1 MERSAKL
8 QFIGP
13 AALFLTVLAGE
24 GAAYALQLFP
34 SVPQLWFI
42 NLVGFGMLQRS
53 YYVLGGV
60 FDVAY
65 FQLLCVAL
73 PLFGLACYG
82 LFFHRPLALA
92 IASNLTLVYTCFL
105 LFSWCAFEPAIQA
118 LSARQE
124 AALTVIGLPTQPDFY
139 VCIALLVFS
148 LVSVLISH
156 GVYLRD
162 LSAARKNAG

>member
-1 MERSAKL
+1 MDRSAKL

-13 AALFLTVLAGE
+13 AGLFLTVLAGE

-34 SVPQLWFI
+34 SVRQLWFI

-53 YYVLGGV
+53 YYMLGGI

-65 FQLLCVAL
+65 FQLLYVAL

-82 LFFHRPLALA
+82 LFFQRPLALA
-92 IASNLTLVYTCFL
+92 IASNLTLICACFL
-105 LFSWCAFEPAIQA
+105 LFSWFAFEPAIQA

-124 AALTVIGLPTQPDFY
+124 AALTMVGLPTQPDFY
-139 VCIALLVFS
+139 VCIALLAFS
-148 LVSVLISH
+148 LVSVVISH
-156 GVYLRD
+156 VVYLRD
-162 LSAARKNAG
+162 AGTARKNAG